1 MEPGSEPLEQPL
13 SEAHGRARKIDPL
26 YTEGDL
32 VRVAGGRNQA
42 EAELIQGILLEE
54 GVPSVLRRSAGFD
67 VPDFLAA
74 GPRDVMVPE
83 SGAEVARE
91 LLHGSPF
98 APTSASTGSG
108 PNPLVLF
115 AVILGGGGAVALV
128 AWLLQGAV
136 DSRPVDFAP
145 SDRVTDLLDRVRAFM
160 EEHVDPVEA
169 EAMRAFDEE
178 VKPGVPYA
186 RIVVELRERARAE
199 GLWNLFL
206 PDDQYGPGLTN
217 WEYGML
223 CELMGRS
230 GVAPTVFNCAAPDTG
245 NAEILAEHGTEEQKE
260 RWLQPLL
267 DGEIRSCF
275 SMTEPETSG
284 SDPTQL
290 AARAELDGDEWVVNG
305 HKWFTSGYN
314 GASIAIAM
322 VVTDPD
328 APPHKRASMILVPI
342 DTPGFTGVRPVP
354 VMGHDEG
361 PGHWEVLYEDV
372 RVPADNVLGERGA
385 GFAIAQDR
393 LGPGRIHHCMRAI
406 GSAERAFELM
416 CTRAHDRTSFGG
428 PLAEKQFVQ
437 DFIAKSRMEI
447 DSARLMVLHAAW
459 KMDTEGKRAAR
470 QDISM
475 IKVIAAQ
482 MHQRVVDR
490 AMQVHGALGMSDDTP
505 LAAMWRQGRW
515 LRIADGPD
523 EVHKMVIALRELN
536 RFKPREPV
544 EA

>member
-1 MEPGSEPLEQPL
+1 M
-13 SEAHGRARKIDPL
+13 
-26 YTEGDL
+26 
-32 VRVAGGRNQA
+32 
-42 EAELIQGILLEE
+42 
-54 GVPSVLRRSAGFD
+54 
-67 VPDFLAA
+67 
-74 GPRDVMVPE
+74 
-83 SGAEVARE
+83 
-91 LLHGSPF
+91 
-98 APTSASTGSG
+98 
-108 PNPLVLF
+108 
-115 AVILGGGGAVALV
+115 
-128 AWLLQGAV
+128 
-136 DSRPVDFAP
+136 DFAP
-145 SDRVTDLLDRVRAFM
+145 SDRVAALLERIREFTQ
-160 EEHVDPVEA
+160 EHVDPVER
-169 EAMRAFDEE
+169 EALEATDRE
-178 VKPGVPYA
+178 VGPGVPYPQ
-186 RIVVELRERARAE
+186 IVLELRERARAE

-206 PDDQYGPGLTN
+206 PDHQYGPGLTN

-223 CELMGRS
+223 CEQMGRS
-230 GVAPTVFNCAAPDTG
+230 GIAPTVFNCAAPDTG
-245 NAEILAEHGTEEQKE
+245 NAEILAEHGSEEQRV

-275 SMTEPETSG
+275 SMTEPQNAG
-284 SDPTQL
+284 SDPTTL
-290 AARAELDGDEWVVNG
+290 TTRAELEGDEWVING

-314 GASIAIAM
+314 GAAFAIVM

-328 APPHKRASMILVPI
+328 AQPHMRASQVIVPL
-342 DTPGFTGVRPVP
+342 DTPGFLGVRPVP

-361 PGHWEVLYEDV
+361 PGHWEVRYEDC
-372 RVPADNVLGERGA
+372 RVPASNLLGGRGA

-416 CTRAHDRTSFGG
+416 CERAHARTAFGG

-437 DFIAKSRMEI
+437 DFVALSRMEI

-459 KMDTEGKRAAR
+459 RMDTEGKRAAR

-482 MHQRVVDR
+482 MHQRVLDR

-515 LRIADGPD
+515 LRVADGPD

-536 RFKPREPV
+536 RFRQREPV